1 MSIAFRGAWCMVQT
15 LIFNKRSHLVSLD
28 LGELCVSQSH
38 TTQPKGGFVRTP
50 SNLPVYASKDRSEG
64 AVDMPQKTAVKVQWT
79 RLKRPQ

>member
-1 MSIAFRGAWCMVQT
+1 MGGASQRRSLSAVHGAWCKT

-38 TTQPKGGFVRTP
+38 TTQPKGGG
-50 SNLPVYASKDRSEG
+50 SSEPLRISLCT
-64 AVDMPQKTAVKVQWT
+64 PQKTAVKVQWI